1 MIGFIGS
8 GQMARALATGFIQ
21 QGRLLGAEIC
31 FTNPGDTNADAFLQ
45 AAPGARRLASAELV
59 VREAA
64 QVWVAVKPQIIRG
77 VLEPLAS
84 AFRSEQVLVS
94 VAAGVTLGS
103 LEKWTRHEKIVRVS
117 PSTPAVVGQGISILS
132 HSAAVTEIETDHVR
146 SLLQTVGSAWEVPE
160 RLIDPISGLTSC
172 GPAFVMTII
181 EALSDGAV
189 RAGVPR
195 HLANPLVLELLS
207 GSIALVQKTGLHP
220 AQLREQVA
228 SPAGSTIEGLV
239 ALEEGGLRAA
249 LINAVS
255 SSSRRAGELGKLAM
269 ADDPATSQGSGG

>member
-1 MIGFIGS
+1 MIGFIGT
-8 GQMARALATGFIQ
+8 GQMARALAAGFIQ

-31 FTNPGDTNADAFLQ
+31 FTNPGDVNAAAFLQ
-45 AAPGARRLASAELV
+45 SAPGARRLSSADLV

-64 QVWVAVKPQIIRG
+64 QVWVAVKPQVIRS
-77 VLEPLAS
+77 VLEPLGGK
-84 AFRSEQVLVS
+84 FRSEQVLVS
-94 VAAGVTLGS
+94 VAAGVTLAS
-103 LEKWTRHEKIVRVS
+103 LQNWTQHEKIVRIS
-117 PSTPAVVGQGISILS
+117 PSTPALVGQGISILA
-132 HSAAVTEIETDHVR
+132 HSGAVTEVETEHVR
-146 SLLQTVGSAWEVPE
+146 SLLHTVGSAWEVPE

-189 RAGVPR
+189 KAGVPR
-195 HLANPLVLELLS
+195 QLANPLVLELLS
-207 GSIALVQKTGLHP
+207 GATALVQKSGLHP

-255 SSSRRAGELGKLAM
+255 SSARRASELGQVAL
-269 ADDPATSQGSGG
+269 G

>member
-8 GQMARALATGFIQ
+8 GQMARALARGFIQ

-31 FTNPGDTNADAFLQ
+31 FTNPGDTNANAFLQ
-45 AAPGARRLASAELV
+45 AVPGACRLASAELV

-64 QVWVAVKPQIIRG
+64 QVWVAVKPQIIRS
-77 VLEPLAS
+77 VLEPLNGK
-84 AFRSEQVLVS
+84 FRLDQVLVS

-103 LEKWTRHEKIVRVS
+103 LSQWTGHLKIVRVS
-117 PSTPAVVGQGISILS
+117 PSTPAVVGQGISIVS
-132 HSAAVTEIETDHVR
+132 HSAEVTEVETEHVR
-146 SLLQTVGSAWEVPE
+146 SLLQTVGSAWDVPE

-195 HLANPLVLELLS
+195 DLANPLVLELLA
-207 GSIALVQKTGLHP
+207 GSTSLVQKSGLHP

-249 LINAVS
+249 LINAVRRS
-255 SSSRRAGELGKLAM
+255 ARRASELGQVALANT
-269 ADDPATSQGSGG
+269 PATMSGNGK